1 MALTTETNTENHES
15 RQYWVRSGVLTL
27 LERGSGL
34 LFALGSSVILLRHLS
49 KLDFAAWGMFVLI
62 SYFLEMG
69 RMGLLQNGL
78 VRFLATNGHEP
89 EEYAKIT
96 TAALFLNLLYS
107 LLSIGLLWA
116 GSGWIIS
123 TWHLPQLAYLLP
135 VYFII
140 NVVMVWFYHCNFIQ
154 QANFEFKGIFWSTFY
169 YRGAKFFWACI
180 CLMIHREIKLS
191 EIALAEL
198 CGVALGALATWRY
211 ALPFLWHNWHISW
224 NWVRQLLSYGKFVL
238 GTNLSTVFYKNI
250 DKLTLG
256 HLLGPAAFALYDVA
270 GKVTQMIEAPSFSI
284 ASVVFPQSARRM
296 EEQGSAGVGALYEH
310 SVAAILAIILP
321 ILCIVF
327 VFSKTIIVLFAGEA
341 YAESAGVLHL
351 TAFFGLFMPFAVQ
364 FGTMLDSTG
373 KPALNFAVT
382 FFTAVL
388 NLVLT
393 YVFVMKF
400 GLYGAAIAVLIGYFI
415 SFVIMQY
422 IMARQY
428 GVRWWRPFA
437 LLPYFYKTGFSY
449 LVMKLNST
457 SFFKSRTALMI

>member
-1 MALTTETNTENHES
+1 LTTKTDTDSPES
-15 RQYWVRSGVLTL
+15 GQYWIKSGALTL

-49 KLDFAAWGMFVLI
+49 KLDYAAWGMFVLI

-78 VRFLATNGHEP
+78 VRFLATNRDEP

-96 TAALFLNLLYS
+96 TAALLLNLLYG
-107 LLSIGLLWA
+107 LLSIALLWM
-116 GSGWIIS
+116 SLGWITS

-135 VYFII
+135 IYYII

-154 QANFEFKGIFWSTFY
+154 QANFEFRGIFWSTFF
-169 YRGAKFFWACI
+169 YRGAKFFWVCI
-180 CLMIHREIKLS
+180 CIVVQREIQLS
-191 EIALAEL
+191 EIVLAEL
-198 CGVALGALATWRY
+198 FGVVLGALATWRY
-211 ALPFLWHNWHISW
+211 ALPFLRHNWYISW

-238 GTNLSTVFYKNI
+238 GTNLGTMFYKNI

-296 EEQGSAGVGALYEH
+296 EEQGSAGVGALYEL

-321 ILCIVF
+321 MLCVIF

-341 YAESAGVLHL
+341 YAESAGVLRL

-388 NLVLT
+388 NLVLA
-393 YVFVMKF
+393 YVFVLKF
-400 GLYGAAIAVLIGYFI
+400 GLYGAAIAILIGYLI
-415 SFVIMQY
+415 SFVVMQY
-422 IMARQY
+422 IMSRQY

-437 LLPYFYKTGFSY
+437 LLPYFYQLGFSFI
-449 LVMKLNST
+449 LRKLNSL

>member
-1 MALTTETNTENHES
+1 MSLTTKPETNNPES
-15 RQYWVRSGVLTL
+15 KQYWVRSGMLTL

-34 LFALGSSVILLRHLS
+34 LFALGSSVILLRYLT
-49 KLDFAAWGMFVLI
+49 KVDFAGWGMFVLI

-78 VRFLATNGHEP
+78 VRFLTTNRDEP
-89 EEYAKIT
+89 AEYAKIT
-96 TAALFLNLLYS
+96 TAALLLNLLYS
-107 LLSIGLLWA
+107 IVSIALLWV
-116 GSGWIIS
+116 GSGWITS

-135 VYFII
+135 TYFVI

-154 QANFEFKGIFWSTFY
+154 QANFEFRGIFWSTFF

-180 CLMIHREIKLS
+180 CLISGLEIKLS
-191 EIALAEL
+191 QIVMAEL
-198 CGVALGALATWRY
+198 CGVVLGALATWRY
-211 ALPFLWHNWHISW
+211 ALPFLRHNWKISW
-224 NWVRQLLSYGKFVL
+224 KWVQQLLSYGKFVL
-238 GTNLSTVFYKNI
+238 GTNLSTMFYKNI

-296 EEQGSAGVGALYEH
+296 EEQGSAGVGDLYEH

-321 ILCIVF
+321 MLCVVF

-341 YAESAGVLHL
+341 YAESAGVLRL

-388 NLVLT
+388 NPVLA
-393 YVFVMKF
+393 YVFVLKF
-400 GLYGAAIAVLIGYFI
+400 GLYGAAIAILIGYLI
-415 SFVIMQY
+415 SFVVMQY
-422 IMARQY
+422 IMSRQY

-437 LLPYFYKTGFSY
+437 LLPYFYQLGFSFI
-449 LVMKLNST
+449 LRKLNSL

>member
-1 MALTTETNTENHES
+1 M
-15 RQYWVRSGVLTL
+15 LTL

-34 LFALGSSVILLRHLS
+34 LFALGSSVILLRHLT
-49 KLDFAAWGMFVLI
+49 KVDFAAWGMFVLI

-78 VRFLATNGHEP
+78 VRFLTTNRDEP
-89 EEYAKIT
+89 AEYAKIT
-96 TAALFLNLLYS
+96 TAALLLNLLYS
-107 LLSIGLLWA
+107 IVSIALLWA
-116 GSGWIIS
+116 GSGWITS

-135 VYFII
+135 TYFVI

-154 QANFEFKGIFWSTFY
+154 QANFEFRGIFWSTFF

-180 CLMIHREIKLS
+180 CLLSGLEIKLS
-191 EIALAEL
+191 QIVLAEL
-198 CGVALGALATWRY
+198 CGVVLGALATWRY
-211 ALPFLWHNWHISW
+211 ALPFLRHNWQISW
-224 NWVRQLLSYGKFVL
+224 EWVRQLLSYGKFVL
-238 GTNLSTVFYKNI
+238 GTNLSTMFYKNI

-284 ASVVFPQSARRM
+284 AAVVFPQSARRM
-296 EEQGSAGVGALYEH
+296 EEQGSAGVGDLYEH

-321 ILCIVF
+321 ILCVVF
-327 VFSKTIIVLFAGEA
+327 VFSKTIIVLFAGEG

-393 YVFVMKF
+393 YVFVLKF
-400 GLYGAAIAVLIGYFI
+400 GLYGAAIAILIGYLI

-422 IMARQY
+422 IMARHY

-437 LLPYFYKTGFSY
+437 LLPYFYQLGYSFIRN
-449 LVMKLNST
+449 KL
-457 SFFKSRTALMI
+457 RTARLINRSKTFLI